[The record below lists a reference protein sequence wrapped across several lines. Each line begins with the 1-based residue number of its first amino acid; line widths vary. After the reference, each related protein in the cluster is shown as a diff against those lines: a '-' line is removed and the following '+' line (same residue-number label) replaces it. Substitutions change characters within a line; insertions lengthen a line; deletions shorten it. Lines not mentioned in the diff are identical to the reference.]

1 MNAPAPAPS
10 FAPDLPAASPAP
22 GPVAP
27 ELGRRPRVVILGGGF
42 AGLTA
47 AQHLAGA
54 ELDVTIIDRHNYHL
68 FQPLLYQVATAG
80 LSPAQIAAPI
90 RSILRSQENATVR
103 LARVTGIDRANRQVE
118 TDEGRIGY
126 DWLVVATGARHAYF
140 GHDEW
145 EPYAPG
151 LKRIDDAT
159 ALRRQI
165 LMAFEKAENAA
176 ADMLRQRQLT
186 FVVVGGG
193 PTGVELAGAIAELA
207 KTALPRDFR
216 NIDPREA
223 RIVLIEAGE
232 RLLAAFPAA
241 LSAPAK
247 RALEKLGVE
256 VRLGARVT
264 DCSARGVVIDG
275 LEGIE
280 SECVIWAAGVA
291 ASPAAKWLGAEK
303 DRAGRVKVNPD
314 LTLPDH
320 PEIFVIGDT
329 ALVTGKD
336 GKPVPGVAPAA
347 KQQGAFV
354 AAVLRRRAKGPGAGI
369 GAGQAF
375 RYRNFGTLAT
385 IGRASAVADFGWIR
399 MNGYLAWLLWGM
411 IHVFFLVGSRNRLA
425 VLTEWLWAYVSFR
438 RGARLIT
445 GSDS

>member
-1 MNAPAPAPS
+1 MNAPTPAPS

-22 GPVAP
+22 GPVIP

-54 ELDVTIIDRHNYHL
+54 PLDVTIIDRHNYHL

-165 LMAFEKAENAA
+165 LMAFERAENAA
-176 ADMLRQRQLT
+176 ADMMRQRQLT

-241 LSAPAK
+241 LSTPAK

-256 VRLGARVT
+256 VRLSARVT

-329 ALVTGKD
+329 ALVMGKD

-354 AAVLRRRAKGPGAGI
+354 AAALCRRAKGG
-369 GAGQAF
+369 GAGQVF

>member
-1 MNAPAPAPS
+1 M
-10 FAPDLPAASPAP
+10 
-22 GPVAP
+22 
-27 ELGRRPRVVILGGGF
+27 ILGAGF

-54 ELDVTIIDRHNYHL
+54 ELEVTVIDRHNYHL

-80 LSPAQIAAPI
+80 LSPPRSPPRSAA
-90 RSILRSQENATVR
+90 SCAGQENATVR

-159 ALRRQI
+159 ALRRHI

-176 ADMLRQRQLT
+176 ADMMRQRQLT

-207 KTALPRDFR
+207 KTALAQDFR

-232 RLLAAFPAA
+232 RLLAAFPAV
-241 LSAPAK
+241 LSAHAK

-256 VRLGARVT
+256 VRLGRPG
-264 DCSARGVVIDG
+264 DRLQRQGRRHRRARGYRIRMRDLG
-275 LEGIE
+275 GRRGRLAGGQMAGGREG
-280 SECVIWAAGVA
+280 SRRPGQGQSGSHLAGPSRDLRHRRHRPRHGRRWQAGARRGAGRQAAG
-291 ASPAAKWLGAEK
+291 
-303 DRAGRVKVNPD
+303 R
-314 LTLPDH
+314 
-320 PEIFVIGDT
+320 
-329 ALVTGKD
+329 
-336 GKPVPGVAPAA
+336 
-347 KQQGAFV
+347 
-354 AAVLRRRAKGPGAGI
+354 LRRRHAAPPDPGRRGGCR
-369 GAGQAF
+369 GAPRF

-399 MNGYLAWLLWGM
+399 VNGYLAWLLWGM

>member
-1 MNAPAPAPS
+1 
-10 FAPDLPAASPAP
+10 
-22 GPVAP
+22 
-27 ELGRRPRVVILGGGF
+27 
-42 AGLTA
+42 TA

-54 ELDVTIIDRHNYHL
+54 ALDVTIIDRHNYHL

-90 RSILRSQENATVR
+90 RSILRGQENATVR

-176 ADMLRQRQLT
+176 ADMMRQRQLT

-232 RLLAAFPAA
+232 RLLAAFPAV
-241 LSAPAK
+241 LSAHAK

-256 VRLGARVT
+256 VRLSARVT

-280 SECVIWAAGVA
+280 SECVIWAAGAA

-329 ALVTGKD
+329 ATVAGAD

-347 KQQGAFV
+347 KQEGAFV
-354 AAVLRRRAKGPGAGI
+354 AAALRRRTQDGEGA
-369 GAGQAF
+369 AGVLPRF